1 MLHKV
6 DHGTTLNRKEIVMP
20 ELPEVETIRQT
31 LLKLVKD
38 EVITTVDVYW
48 PKIIKKP
55 DDAVVFQQLLEGQS
69 IIDINRK
76 GKFLIFELDDYSLVS
91 HLRMEGKYGIY
102 SSDTEKDKHTH
113 VIFHFDS
120 GRSMHYHDVR
130 KFGTMHLFNK
140 GEAVRSL
147 PLAQVG
153 PDPFE
158 PEYLFKEIF
167 PKIKKSS
174 RAIKNIL
181 LDQTIIA
188 GLGNIYVDETLFR
201 AKIHPLRSGTSLTEA
216 EGHLILTEAK
226 NTLAEA
232 VKQGGTTIRSY
243 TNSLGEIGMFQQELF
258 VYGQTGVPCKTCGSE
273 IEKFKV
279 SNRGTHI
286 CPSCQLIS

>member
-1 MLHKV
+1 
-6 DHGTTLNRKEIVMP
+6 MP
-20 ELPEVETIRQT
+20 ELPEVETVRRT
-31 LLKLVKD
+31 LLKLVKG
-38 EVITTVDVYW
+38 EVISEVEVFW

-55 DDAVVFQQLLEGQS
+55 DDVLIFQQLIENET
-69 IIDINRK
+69 IKDIKRK
-76 GKFLIFELDDYSLVS
+76 GKFLIFELDHYSLVS

-102 SSDTEKDKHTH
+102 TAEDKKDKHTH

-120 GRSMHYHDVR
+120 GRSMHYNDVR

-140 GEAVRSL
+140 GEANQAM
-147 PLAQVG
+147 PLIQVA

-158 PEYLFKEIF
+158 SGYLFETIF
-167 PKIKKSS
+167 PKIKKST

-181 LDQTIIA
+181 LDQTIIS

-201 AKIHPLRSGTSLTEA
+201 AQVHPLRKGTSLTEV
-216 EGHLILTEAK
+216 EGRVILKEAK
-226 NTLAEA
+226 DTLAEA

-243 TNSLGEIGMFQQELF
+243 TDSLGEMGLFQQELF
-258 VYGQTGVPCKTCGSE
+258 VYGQTGEACKTCGSE
-273 IEKFKV
+273 IEKFKL